1 MVQGQ
6 FQMQTETITI
16 LSHAAPWSLCPKGS
30 SQVPLSRSGGLTC
43 ANRCVHNP
51 RRQAVSWRYAGME
64 HCGIGL
70 APGTVAQHHLLVKT
84 ESCSLTFLIDYETK
98 NNAFLAV
105 QDESFLKHHAQ
116 R

>member
-1 MVQGQ
+1 
-6 FQMQTETITI
+6 
-16 LSHAAPWSLCPKGS
+16 
-30 SQVPLSRSGGLTC
+30 
-43 ANRCVHNP
+43 
-51 RRQAVSWRYAGME
+51 ME